1 MDIPVQNIHS
11 VRNIEVQNI
20 PSVRDISVRNIPS
33 WIFQHKIFTQYGYS
47 IIIYIQSGRDIPKKK
62 TNRRWCMGA
71 YARAEAVEACARG
84 LGIADGVSY
93 VEVDDTDQG
102 APDRVS
108 I

>member
-1 MDIPVQNIHS
+1 
-11 VRNIEVQNI
+11 
-20 PSVRDISVRNIPS
+20 
-33 WIFQHKIFTQYGYS
+33 
-47 IIIYIQSGRDIPKKK
+47 
-62 TNRRWCMGA
+62 MGA